1 MTSRV
6 PVSRRSFLGLG
17 AGVTAAWAV
26 GGRAIAEGGGEPRF
40 ELSAPSSELLWRKAL
55 YDVTVLQSFAFD
67 NVNGHIYAVQV
78 RNGAGSA
85 AAGDLCL
92 TKLSTSGV
100 VLGHMYL
107 LGFGHGVQIGVEPVG
122 GSAYLW
128 TETDAVRAEGSA
140 RGSRIARFEFTDGRT
155 LTASSGELRKYTLVP
170 GATNTTCAI
179 DPSTDR
185 LVMRYAQGSGFR
197 YAVFDLKDVEAGG
210 ATRLF
215 DIASPDGLGTFQG
228 YTAFG
233 TYLYLLTGNAYGDS
247 NPAPGNAFITCV
259 DLRTG
264 AQVQRELTQA
274 GKSLDYR
281 EPEGMAIQIVA
292 GRPRLCFGFASG
304 VEKARLASIF
314 YKSELV

>member
-6 PVSRRSFLGLG
+6 PISRRCFLGLG
-17 AGVTAAWAV
+17 AAATLIV
-26 GGRAIAEGGGEPRF
+26 GGRATAEEVTLGRF
-40 ELSAPSSELLWRKAL
+40 ALSAASTALLWRKAL
-55 YDVTVLQSFAFD
+55 YDETVLQSFAFD
-67 NVNGHIYAVQV
+67 NANGHIYTAQV
-78 RNGAGSA
+78 RNGASSA

-92 TKLSTSGV
+92 TKLSTAGA

-107 LGFGHGVQIGVEPVG
+107 MGFGHGVQIGVEPAG
-122 GSAYLW
+122 TSAYLW
-128 TETDAVRAEGSA
+128 TETDAVTEGGSA
-140 RGSRIARFEFTDGRT
+140 WGSRIARFEFADGRT
-155 LTASSGELRKYTLVP
+155 VPASSAELRKYTLVP

-185 LVMRYAQGSGFR
+185 LIMRYKQGSEFH
-197 YAVFDLKDVEAGG
+197 YAVFDRKVVEAGG
-210 ATRLF
+210 TTRLF
-215 DIASPDGLGTFQG
+215 DIPQPDGLGIFQG

-233 TYLYLLTGNAYGDS
+233 DYLYLLTGNAYGDS
-247 NPAPGNAFITCV
+247 NPAPGNTYLTSV

-264 AQVQRELTQA
+264 AQVQQALTQA

-281 EPEGMAIQIVA
+281 EPEGMAIQLVA

-304 VEKARLASIF
+304 AEKARSASIF

>member
-6 PVSRRSFLGLG
+6 LMSRRSLLGLG
-17 AGVTAAWAV
+17 AGVMAAWAV
-26 GGRAIAEGGGEPRF
+26 GGRAVAEEVGQARF
-40 ELSAPSSELLWRKAL
+40 ELSAASSEVLWRKAL
-55 YDVTVLQSFAFD
+55 YDETVLQSFAFD
-67 NVNGHIYAVQV
+67 NVNSHIYAVQV
-78 RNGAGSA
+78 RNGADSG

-92 TKLSTSGV
+92 TKLSTAGV

-122 GSAYLW
+122 TSAYLW
-128 TETDAVRAEGSA
+128 TETDAVRVDGSA
-140 RGSRIARFEFTDGRT
+140 RGSRIARFEFADGRT
-155 LTASSGELRKYTLVP
+155 LTASSGESQKYTLVP
-170 GATNTTCAI
+170 GATNTTCAL
-179 DPSTDR
+179 DPSTNR
-185 LVMRYAQGSGFR
+185 LVMRYAQASGFR

-210 ATRLF
+210 TTRLY
-215 DIASPDGLGTFQG
+215 DIATPDGLGTFQG
-228 YTAFG
+228 YSAFG
-233 TYLYLLTGNAYGDS
+233 NYLYLLTGNAYGDG
-247 NPAPGNAFITCV
+247 NPAPGNTFITCV

-314 YKSELV
+314 CKSELV